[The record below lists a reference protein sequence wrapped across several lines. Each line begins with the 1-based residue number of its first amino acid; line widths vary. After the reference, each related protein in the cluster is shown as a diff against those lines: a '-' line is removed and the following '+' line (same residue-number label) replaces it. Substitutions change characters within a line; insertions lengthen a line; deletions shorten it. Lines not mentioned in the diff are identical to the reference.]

1 MYIVAVCCKYVSL
14 SKQELELIL
23 LSSISKT
30 AIKQI
35 KFWI

>member
-14 SKQELELIL
+14 SKQELQLIWL
-23 LSSISKT
+23 GSINKT